1 MVAVPTWRTQR
12 VMNLLFQLRLV
23 VLIGLLLSPVA
34 QAQTLQWEDYAPVST
49 LVVPKHPV
57 AKAKYAFVDAHAHQ
71 WRIGGASAQDIA
83 RLVADMDSLHMAV
96 MVNLSGGSGA
106 GLLRNVRNT
115 EAHAPGRFVHFAN
128 VDFDRISEPGFGAAA
143 AAQLEEDV
151 KNGARGLKIFKSL
164 GMYIFDADSQRVRTD
179 DPRLDPIWAK
189 CGELGIPVLIHTAD
203 PAPFWKSHDRFNERW
218 FELKERPRRKRTPE
232 PSWET
237 IIGEQWNV
245 FRKHKGTTFINAHL
259 GWLGNDLGRL
269 GAILDVMP
277 NVYTELGAV
286 VAELGRQPHTARQW
300 LIKYQDRV
308 LMGKDSWNPNEYHT
322 YFRIFETSDE
332 FFGYYRKRHAW
343 WPMYG
348 LNLPDEVL
356 RKVYYKNALRI
367 IPGLDTSLFPDG
379 WDVAVIPAPE
389 SRPSP
394 MRLARTHIGDAYV
407 KVHYS
412 SPQKRG
418 RTIFGGL
425 VPFGELWR
433 TAANEATEI
442 TLTAPLTVGGEA
454 LAAGTY
460 ALFTIPDANSW
471 TIIFNQSLGLD
482 GTGGYSVEDD
492 VLRITVPVTE
502 LDHMQEAFSITFEEK
517 DATPHLVLMWDRTR
531 VTVPITT
538 P

>member
-1 MVAVPTWRTQR
+1 MPTNMLFRLHLVAMV
-12 VMNLLFQLRLV
+12 
-23 VLIGLLLSPVA
+23 GLLLLPVA

-49 LVVPKHPV
+49 LVVPQHPIV
-57 AKAKYAFVDAHAHQ
+57 KATYAFVDAHAHQ
-71 WRIGGASAQDIA
+71 WRIGNASAQEIA
-83 RLVADMDSLHMAV
+83 RLVADMDAIHMGV
-96 MVNLSGGSGA
+96 MVNLSGGSGES
-106 GLLRNVRNT
+106 LLQKVQHT

-128 VDFDRISEPGFGAAA
+128 IDFDSISEPGFGAAA

-151 KNGARGLKIFKSL
+151 KNGARGLKIFKNL
-164 GMYIFDADSQRVRTD
+164 GMYVFDADSQRVRTD

-203 PAPFWKSHDRFNERW
+203 PAPFWKPHDRFNERW
-218 FELKERPRRKRTPE
+218 FELKERPRRKRDPE

-237 IIGEQWNV
+237 IMEEQWNV

-259 GWLGNDLGRL
+259 GWLGNDLGRM
-269 GAILDVMP
+269 GALLDEMP

-300 LIKYQDRV
+300 LVKYQDRV
-308 LMGKDSWNPNEYHT
+308 LMGKDSWNPSEYHT

-348 LNLPDEVL
+348 LDLPDEVL

-367 IPGLDTSLFPDG
+367 IPGLDTSLFPDD
-379 WDVAVIPAPE
+379 WDLAVIPAPE
-389 SRPSP
+389 PRLSP
-394 MRLARTHIGDAYV
+394 MRLARTQIGDAYV

-442 TLTAPLTVGGEA
+442 TLTAPLMIGDA
-454 LAAGTY
+454 SLAAGTY
-460 ALFTIPDANSW
+460 ALFTIPDTDSW
-471 TIIFNQSLGLD
+471 TIIFNRDLGQN
-482 GTGGYSVEDD
+482 GTGGYTTEND

-502 LDHMQEAFSITFEEK
+502 LGQIREAFTIAFEEK
-517 DATPHLVLMWDRTR
+517 NMTSHLVLMWDRTR
-531 VTVPITT
+531 VAVPITT

>member
-1 MVAVPTWRTQR
+1 M
-12 VMNLLFQLRLV
+12 LIHLRLV

-49 LVVPKHPV
+49 LVVPQHPV
-57 AKAKYAFVDAHAHQ
+57 SKGKYAFVDAHAHQ
-71 WRIGGASAQDIA
+71 WRIGDASAQDIA
-83 RLVADMDSLHMAV
+83 RLVADMDSLNMAV

-106 GLLRNVRNT
+106 SLLQKVRNT
-115 EAHAPGRFVHFAN
+115 EAHAPGRFVHYAN
-128 VDFDRISEPGFGAAA
+128 IDFDRISEPGFGAAA

-203 PAPFWKSHDRFNERW
+203 PAPFWKPHDRFNERW
-218 FELKERPRRKRTPE
+218 FELKERPRRKRAPE

-269 GAILDVMP
+269 GALLDEMP
-277 NVYTELGAV
+277 NMYTELGAV
-286 VAELGRQPHTARQW
+286 VAELGRQPHTAKQW

-308 LMGKDSWNPNEYHT
+308 LMGKDSWNPGEYHT

-367 IPGLDTSLFPDG
+367 IPGLDTSLFPDD
-379 WDVAVIPAPE
+379 WNVAVIPAPE
-389 SRPSP
+389 SRLSP
-394 MRLARTHIGDAYV
+394 MRLARTQIGDAYV

-418 RTIFGGL
+418 RVIFGGL

-460 ALFTIPDANSW
+460 ALFTIPDTDSW
-471 TIIFNQSLGLD
+471 TIIFNQGLGLS
-482 GTGGYSVEDD
+482 GTGGYSEEDD
-492 VLRITVPVTE
+492 ALRVTVPATE
-502 LDHMQEAFSITFEEK
+502 LGQMQEAFSITFEEK
-517 DATPHLVLMWDRTR
+517 KAIHHLVLMWDRTR
-531 VTVPITT
+531 VAVPITVPNDAT
-538 P
+538 LLEQGSRNR